1 MSKCR
6 KGFYDEDVM
15 IQTIIEEHKMQ
26 RYIFYDFETD
36 TSTLTH
42 RPNHVEIDC
51 VEVDPELTHEYDKC
65 LRQSLAFNGYDCNE
79 RFCEWLFT
87 KENTGSAVIAH
98 NGAGYD
104 NKFVLKWCL
113 SRGFRPEAFIRQGSR
128 IAYMSFR
135 KYNIRFV
142 DSFNFFM
149 CRLKDLSK
157 TFDIDTL
164 KGHFPHHFNTEENQT
179 YIGKIPDEEMF
190 GASAMSVEDYISV
203 KHLLVDGIKSCNL
216 EFSGF
221 LPWYRQQKETT
232 DWNFKE
238 ELIRYCRADVEL
250 LGKAVLKFRKLF
262 LETVDTDPFRYVTLA
277 SLCMSV
283 YRNNFMP
290 EKAIVSLATDK
301 TVSLVSKEWL
311 VYLNDA
317 KLIPEHTVYII
328 DGETTKVYT
337 VDALDKKNKI
347 IKEFNGCYWHGCPK
361 CHPEN
366 KLKYDE
372 TARRKELLEKQ
383 GYRVDEMWECE
394 WNELKKTIPN
404 RLEIEQKA
412 RDQFIIVRDAL
423 FGGRTEAFKSY
434 YKCNENDKKLPL

>member
-1 MSKCR
+1 
-6 KGFYDEDVM
+6 
-15 IQTIIEEHKMQ
+15 
-26 RYIFYDFETD
+26 
-36 TSTLTH
+36 
-42 RPNHVEIDC
+42 
-51 VEVDPELTHEYDKC
+51 
-65 LRQSLAFNGYDCNE
+65 
-79 RFCEWLFT
+79 
-87 KENTGSAVIAH
+87 
-98 NGAGYD
+98 
-104 NKFVLKWCL
+104 
-113 SRGFRPEAFIRQGSR
+113 
-128 IAYMSFR
+128 MSFR